1 MDQRRYIIAL
11 FASVIIFPCLLI
23 IHAAILYSHP
33 ELATNDINIAA
44 SILAYTLFGIGMI
57 ITLIFLRNNTH
68 RLRRKEHRVRLRET
82 RYRKL
87 IEDSGF
93 STITI
98 DRQGIIR
105 FVSKNIERISGYNA
119 DELTGGN
126 LLKCMPA
133 IFRPQIADIIANME
147 ITEEY
152 PETIQVQVF
161 TIERVDKWVSCRI
174 YPVKNSNNEIT
185 ELTLMIWDTEKE
197 RLLQLEL
204 QSMEQSQKSQQKLM
218 QTILDHSPALV
229 YIKDLQGNFV
239 FVNQKFKTITGVER
253 NEDIINSDVYT
264 EEKIKEVHRQ
274 DEMVMSEKRPIPFEE
289 DFLLKNG
296 NRAYFWAI
304 KFPIFNGQGEVEY
317 ICGIDTDITALKLS
331 EQIIIGAKKEAEQAK
346 AAQETFLANI
356 SHEIR
361 TPMNGIIGM
370 SNLMRDTSLNAEQK
384 EYLDAIGESAK
395 NLLSIINDLLDF
407 SKIKS
412 GKFHLETI
420 DFKPRNIIQTTMY
433 PLLVRA
439 NEKKLALNCF
449 IDTTIP
455 DTLNGDPI
463 RLQQIIINLVGNAI
477 KFTDSG
483 SIEIKVYPQSYT
495 EDSLLMCIDVIDTG
509 IGIAQDKIDNIFESY
524 VQSDTSIS
532 RLHGGTGLGLAIVK
546 QLAELQNGS
555 VNATS
560 TLGKG
565 SIFNVQIPYKIV
577 QSSNTNPAQINE
589 VVNNNNEMLKGI
601 RILVAEDNLINQK
614 VVRQTLLRQKA
625 EVEIAGNGKSA
636 LEKLNYQDF
645 DILLMDLQM
654 PEMDGYTATYHIRN
668 IMKNPVP
675 IVAMTADAI
684 KGESDKCFEVG
695 MNDYISKPFDPKEL
709 YNKILSLTRN
719 KTFPITND

>member
-23 IHAAILYSHP
+23 IHAAILYAHP
-33 ELATNDINIAA
+33 ELAINDINIAA
-44 SILAYTLFGIGMI
+44 SVLAYVLFGIGMV
-57 ITLIFLRNNTH
+57 ITLIFLRNNAH

-119 DELTGGN
+119 EELVGIS
-126 LLKCMPA
+126 LLKCIPA
-133 IFRPQIADIIANME
+133 AFRPQLADIIANME
-147 ITEEY
+147 KTEEY
-152 PETIQVQVF
+152 SDTLQMQMF
-161 TIERVDKWVSCRI
+161 TKERNDKWISCRS

-204 QSMEQSQKSQQKLM
+204 QTMEQSQKSQQKLM

-239 FVNQKFKTITGVER
+239 FANKKFKTITEVDR
-253 NEDIINSDVYT
+253 NEEITNSDIYT
-264 EEKIKEVHRQ
+264 EEKMKEVRKQ
-274 DEMVMSEKRPIPFEE
+274 DLMVAIEKRPIPFEE
-289 DFLLKNG
+289 DFTLKNG

-304 KFPIFNGQGEVEY
+304 KFPIFNEEGDVEY

-331 EQIIIGAKKEAEQAK
+331 EQIIIQAKKEAEQAK

-370 SNLMRDTSLNAEQK
+370 SNLMRDTSLNIEQK
-384 EYLDAIGESAK
+384 EYIEAISESAK

-407 SKIKS
+407 SKIKA
-412 GKFHLETI
+412 GKFHLETVN
-420 DFKPRNIIQTTMY
+420 FKPRNIIQTAIY
-433 PLLVRA
+433 PLQVKA
-439 NEKKLALNCF
+439 NEKKLAMNCF
-449 IDTTIP
+449 VDTSVP

-463 RLQQIIINLVGNAI
+463 RLQQIVINLVGNAI
-477 KFTDSG
+477 KFTDQG
-483 SIEIKVYPQSYT
+483 SIEIKVYPKSRT
-495 EDSLLMCIDVIDTG
+495 EDSVSICIDITDTG
-509 IGIAQDKIDNIFESY
+509 IGIAANKIDNVFESY

-555 VNATS
+555 INATS
-560 TLGKG
+560 ELGKG
-565 SIFNVQIPYKIV
+565 STFSVQIPYKIV
-577 QSSNTNPAQINE
+577 KATTIDVQQANE
-589 VVNNNNEMLKGI
+589 VINSDNGLLEGI
-601 RILVAEDNLINQK
+601 RVLVAEDNLINQK
-614 VVRQTLLRQKA
+614 VVRQTLLRQHA
-625 EVEIAGNGKSA
+625 EVEIAGNGKIA

-645 DILLMDLQM
+645 DIVLMDLQM

-668 IMKNPVP
+668 ILKNQVP

-684 KGESDKCFEVG
+684 KGESDKCFKIG

-709 YNKILSLTRN
+709 FNKILSLTKN
-719 KTFPITND
+719 KYVSNS